1 MKTLAK
7 WTVDDYHRMIEAGIL
22 ENRRV
27 ELLEGEI
34 LEMTPEGPL
43 HKYYEEKLADYLRS
57 CLLNQALVREA
68 APIILKNS
76 QQENSEPEPDISIVK
91 LPRENY
97 RDRHPGVDDIFWVI
111 EVSDSTLTKDLDIKR
126 KTYAAAGIQ
135 EYWIIDVKNRQLII
149 FHSPQDGDYL
159 FRQDISQ
166 GNIQPLAFHNI
177 NVSVDRLFA

>member
-22 ENRRV
+22 NNRRV

-43 HKYYEEKLADYLRS
+43 HKYYEQELADYLRS
-57 CLLNQALVREA
+57 CLLGKALIREA
-68 APIILKNS
+68 APITLV
-76 QQENSEPEPDISIVK
+76 NSEPEPDISVVK

-97 RDRHPGVDDIFWVI
+97 RTRHPGVDDIFWVI

-126 KTYAAAGIQ
+126 KMYAAVGIQ
-135 EYWIIDVKNRQLII
+135 EYWIIDVKNKLLIVLRL
-149 FHSPQDGDYL
+149 PQNGDYL
-159 FRQDISQ
+159 FKQDICQ
-166 GNIQPLAFHNI
+166 GNIQPLAFPNI
-177 NVSVDRLFA
+177 NVSVDKLFA